1 MVDPSV
7 ENWSY
12 KRINPPLDSIIKCF
26 IKNITIAI
34 INRWKKEKQLSQHSA
49 HMKFSV
55 INTIQIVQADY
66 Q

>member
-34 INRWKKEKQLSQHSA
+34 INR
-49 HMKFSV
+49 
-55 INTIQIVQADY
+55 
-66 Q
+66 